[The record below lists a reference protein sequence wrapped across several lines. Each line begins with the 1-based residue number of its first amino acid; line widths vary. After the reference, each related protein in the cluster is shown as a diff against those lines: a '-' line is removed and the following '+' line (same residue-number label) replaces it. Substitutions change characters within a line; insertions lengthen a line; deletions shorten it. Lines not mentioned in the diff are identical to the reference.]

1 MEAVTKTLLRTVSL
15 EVESMTPWL
24 VIRGQNRP
32 AQRSVMI
39 TLAVD
44 GRRPTASTHVL
55 LLAEKVSREDSMFF
69 FSTTLETTLNFY
81 FMHLKDRFRYR
92 YVCKKFDTEEVLD
105 QEYCRGIRMPREES
119 RKCFKECDVSLSIF

>member
-1 MEAVTKTLLRTVSL
+1 
-15 EVESMTPWL
+15 MTPWL

-69 FSTTLETTLNFY
+69 FQLFSKLKTTLKFFY
-81 FMHLKDRFRYR
+81 TPKRLF
-92 YVCKKFDTEEVLD
+92 
-105 QEYCRGIRMPREES
+105 
-119 RKCFKECDVSLSIF
+119 SL